1 MKKLSII
8 LVVLMIG
15 LLFVGCGGGGSAEV
29 NYDDYIGTWECKSLI
44 MDGEDYSDTLVE
56 GSMVYLQ
63 LAKDKTGML
72 EDSGESYNLTWEVVD
87 STVVITQAGD
97 TFSCPFDGTTLTLTA
112 EENNI
117 YVFEKIF

>member
-15 LLFVGCGGGGSAEV
+15 LLFVGCGGTEPV
-29 NYDDYIGTWECKSLI
+29 NYDDYTGTWECKSLI
-44 MDGEDYSDTLVE
+44 LEGEDYSDTLVE

-63 LAKDKTGML
+63 LAKDKTGMI
-72 EDSGESYNLTWEVVD
+72 EDSGEAYNLTWEVVD
-87 STVVITQAGD
+87 STVVITQAD
-97 TFSCPFDGTTLTLTA
+97 ATYSCPFDGTTLTLTA